1 MGTLLG
7 FLLVVTPIALIGISM
22 WRSFAPESRAKEDA
36 KVGKKLH
43 REISDLLY
51 RYSGQLDIV
60 GQAMANEIR
69 THLNNYRKEIDK

>member
-7 FLLVVTPIALIGISM
+7 FLVVVTPIVLVGIAM
-22 WRSFAPESRAKEDA
+22 WRSLAPESRAKEDA
-36 KVGKKLH
+36 KAGKTLH
-43 REISDLLY
+43 LEVSDLLY

-60 GQAMANEIR
+60 GQALSDEIR